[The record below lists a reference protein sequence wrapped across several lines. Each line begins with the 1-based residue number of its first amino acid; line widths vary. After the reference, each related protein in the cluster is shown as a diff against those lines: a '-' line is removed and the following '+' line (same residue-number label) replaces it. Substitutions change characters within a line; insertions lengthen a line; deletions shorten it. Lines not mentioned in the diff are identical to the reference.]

1 MSIAITK
8 QNERPFSFYERDQQ
22 RAKSQSA
29 SEFHIPECMNV
40 PPFKASIIPWRVRA
54 PLYQEMVERSEYS
67 REQRIKRNAE
77 ISLA

>member
-1 MSIAITK
+1 
-8 QNERPFSFYERDQQ
+8 
-22 RAKSQSA
+22 
-29 SEFHIPECMNV
+29 MNV